1 MLYSFT
7 DFFFYTLHVVPP
19 TLIYFPSAVH
29 DVVRGESLVA
39 SCRATANPL
48 PVIQWFRGTQLL
60 SSDDHISVNV
70 SQSSDGITTS
80 SQLTVTG
87 FTSEDAGLYFCLAVN
102 DLGNDSRSFQVNA
115 VGKSATSHCVVRT
128 W

>member
-1 MLYSFT
+1 M
-7 DFFFYTLHVVPP
+7 
-19 TLIYFPSAVH
+19 
-29 DVVRGESLVA
+29 VRGESLVTT
-39 SCRATANPL
+39 CRATANPL
-48 PVIQWFRGTQLL
+48 PVIQWFRGAQLL
-60 SSDDHISVNV
+60 SGGDYTSVNV

-87 FTSEDAGLYFCLAVN
+87 FASKNAGLYFCLAVN

-115 VGKSATSHCVVRT
+115 VGESATIHCVVRS

>member
-1 MLYSFT
+1 MNSSCSLICL
-7 DFFFYTLHVVPP
+7 LHSTVPP
-19 TLIYFPSAVH
+19 KLIFFPSAVRN
-29 DVVRGESLVA
+29 VVRGESLVA

-48 PVIQWFRGTQLL
+48 PEIQWFNGTQLL
-60 SSDDHISVNV
+60 SSGDHTSVNV

-80 SQLTVTG
+80 SQLTVTE

-115 VGKSATSHCVVRT
+115 VGELHTSHCVVRT

>member
-1 MLYSFT
+1 M
-7 DFFFYTLHVVPP
+7 
-19 TLIYFPSAVH
+19 
-29 DVVRGESLVA
+29 VRGEGLVA

-48 PVIQWFRGTQLL
+48 PAIQWFNGTQLL

-70 SQSSDGITTS
+70 SQTSDGITTS

-87 FTSEDAGLYFCLAVN
+87 FTSEDAGLYFCSAVN
-102 DLGNDSRSFQVNA
+102 DLGIDSRSFQVNV
-115 VGKSATSHCVVRT
+115 VGESATILCVFRT